1 MRYSAFKPAE
11 RDVDPTVRLEV
22 RNDGSVYRDGRP
34 LQPRDVAAALLR
46 RAAPLQAQTLYIV
59 ASPILGRG
67 MRELAQRIDPQS
79 AIVAVEFDHDVARV
93 TRSLRAGDP
102 TDPVVYFDRDSALAA
117 IRGEVERRGI
127 RRVRELS
134 ASRAAAG
141 YATGY
146 RELACAA
153 TAIIRRHWS
162 NRATELV
169 LGRRW
174 LRNLVRN
181 LVLPCRQPAQLDAGL
196 AARPM
201 ILVGAGPSLEL
212 ALDEIARQRQV
223 CSVVAIDTALPRLA
237 AAGIQPDLIVS
248 LDAQLAN
255 ARDFTPWRWQE
266 CSILYDMTVHT
277 SVPRRFAP
285 ERRFAFV
292 TRFRDLAL
300 FDNRVLFAATALL
313 PPLGSVAP
321 TALYAVACF
330 VRPVAILTVGI
341 DFWYHA
347 PLTHARGTAPA
358 QHIDRIRDRLRARD
372 GNDAVLAR
380 PMVDVALRDGAGHA
394 AGDAVLAAQALHMRD
409 TVRRVVDQG
418 CRVFHLRSC
427 GLDLGT
433 IGCASVADY
442 VTEAQRR
449 GTPTRRHQA
458 GSDTGGLDVQ
468 RRRRALIELGARVD
482 AQIEALAHHSRAFDA
497 GLDFALLTLPQW
509 PALTL
514 RQEWWLLHR
523 GTVQRSLLDYRNAIE
538 RALTAAFV

>member
-1 MRYSAFKPAE
+1 MK
-11 RDVDPTVRLEV
+11 LEV
-22 RNDGSVYRDGRP
+22 GNDGSVYRDGRP

-59 ASPILGRG
+59 ASPVSGRG

-79 AIVAVEFDHDVARV
+79 AIVAVEFDRDVARV
-93 TRSLRAGDP
+93 TRSLRACDS
-102 TDPVVYFDRDSALAA
+102 TDPVVHFDRDSALAA
-117 IRGEVERRGI
+117 IRREVERRGI

-134 ASRAAAG
+134 AGRAAADH
-141 YATGY
+141 AAAY
-146 RELACAA
+146 RELARAA

-174 LRNLVRN
+174 LCNLVRN
-181 LVLPCRQPAQLDAGL
+181 LALPCRQPVQLAAAL

-212 ALDEIARQRQV
+212 ALDEIARQRRV

-237 AAGIQPDLIVS
+237 AAGIRPDLIVS
-248 LDAQLAN
+248 MDAQLAN
-255 ARDFTPWRWQE
+255 ARDFSPWRWQE

-292 TRFRDLAL
+292 SRFRDLAL
-300 FDNRVLFAATALL
+300 FENRALFADTAVL

-321 TALYAVACF
+321 AALYAVAHF
-330 VRPVAILTVGI
+330 VRPVAILMAGV
-341 DFWYHA
+341 DFWYRA

-358 QHIDRIRDRLRARD
+358 QQIDRIRDRLHARD

-380 PMVDVALRDGAGHA
+380 PMVGVTLRDGAGHA
-394 AGDAVLAAQALHMRD
+394 AGDAILATQALYMRD
-409 TVRRVVDQG
+409 AVRLVVDQG
-418 CRVFHLRSC
+418 CRVFHLRSP

-433 IGCASVADY
+433 IGCASVAEY
-442 VTEAQRR
+442 VTAARR
-449 GTPTRRHQA
+449 GGATTRRHET
-458 GSDTGGLDVQ
+458 GSSTGRLGAQ
-468 RRRRALIELGARVD
+468 RRRRALVELGERVD
-482 AQIEALAHHSRAFDA
+482 AQIEALAHRSRTFDA

-514 RQEWWLLHR
+514 RQRWWLLHR

-538 RALTAAFV
+538 RALAVALD

>member
-1 MRYSAFKPAE
+1 MK
-11 RDVDPTVRLEV
+11 LEV
-22 RNDGSVYRDGRP
+22 GNDGSVYRDGRP

-59 ASPILGRG
+59 ASPVAGRG
-67 MRELAQRIDPQS
+67 MRELAHRIDPQS
-79 AIVAVEFDHDVARV
+79 AIVAVEFDRDVARV
-93 TRSLRAGDP
+93 TRSLRACDS
-102 TDPVVYFDRDSALAA
+102 TDPVVHFDRDSALAA

-134 ASRAAAG
+134 AGRAAADH
-141 YATGY
+141 AAAY
-146 RELACAA
+146 RELARAA
-153 TAIIRRHWS
+153 IAIIRRHWS

-174 LRNLVRN
+174 LCNLVRN
-181 LVLPCRQPAQLDAGL
+181 LALPCRQPVQLAAAL

-212 ALDEIARQRQV
+212 ALDEIVRQRRV

-237 AAGIQPDLIVS
+237 AAGIRPDLIVS
-248 LDAQLAN
+248 MDAQLAN

-292 TRFRDLAL
+292 SRFRDLAL
-300 FDNRVLFAATALL
+300 FENRALFTDTAVL

-321 TALYAVACF
+321 AALYAVAHF
-330 VRPVAILTVGI
+330 VRPVAILMVGV
-341 DFWYHA
+341 DFWYRA

-358 QHIDRIRDRLRARD
+358 QQIDRIRDRLHARD

-380 PMVDVALRDGAGHA
+380 PMVGVTLRDGAGHA
-394 AGDAVLAAQALHMRD
+394 AGDAILATQALYMRD
-409 TVRRVVDQG
+409 AVRLVVDRG
-418 CRVFHLRSC
+418 SRVFHLRSP

-433 IGCASVADY
+433 IGCASVAEY
-442 VTEAQRR
+442 LTAARR
-449 GTPTRRHQA
+449 GDRATPQHEAEATSGRLGA
-458 GSDTGGLDVQ
+458 Q
-468 RRRRALIELGARVD
+468 RRRRALVELGERVD
-482 AQIEALAHHSRAFDA
+482 AQIEALAHRSRAFDA

-514 RQEWWLLHR
+514 RQRWWLLHR

-538 RALTAAFV
+538 RALAVALD